1 MKTVDKLYKHIME
14 YWEVCAY
21 CNCEK
26 DFAINDLLEKYA
38 LSCGIDERKLEN
50 RIDLT
55 IRYMTNSQKR
65 TLYTKMLESGIREWS
80 DNHDSKRIK

>member
-1 MKTVDKLYKHIME
+1 MKTVDKLYKKIMK
-14 YWEVCAY
+14 YWEACAY

-38 LSCGIDERKLEN
+38 LSCGIDKRKLEN

-55 IRYMTNSQKR
+55 IRCMTNSQKR
-65 TLYTKMLESGIREWS
+65 TLYKKMMESGIREWS
-80 DNHDSKRIK
+80 DDNGN